1 MPLTIDGV
9 EIERLVHSAFRVRGN
24 GVTVYIDPFQIPGS
38 PRDGDVVICTHDH
51 FDHCSPQDVVKVA
64 SPDAVIVAS
73 ENCRDKVSP
82 LGFKAYFLSPGE
94 KVSVK
99 GVEVEAV
106 PAYNVG
112 KRFHP
117 RGYGGIGVLL
127 RIGGVTIYHAG
138 DTDYIPE
145 MEQLRGR
152 VDVALLPVSGV
163 YVMSPEEAAR
173 AAEVIQPRVAVP
185 MHYGA
190 IVGDR
195 GHAERFAK
203 LLEGKVRVEII

>member
-73 ENCRDKVSP
+73 KNCRDKVSP